1 MPMSEASDP
10 AERKVALSAML
21 EALAHDT
28 GRDRIAVGDLLAA
41 LGDRALVALMFVFAF
56 PNVLPTPPG
65 TSSVLGAPLIFLALQ
80 LSLGQRPWLP
90 AFIARRSMARTDFA
104 ALIRRV
110 SPWLARAERLLRPR
124 AAWLALPPMEF
135 LVGLVCLLLALIL
148 VLPIPLGNVL
158 PALAISLLALGVLE
172 RDGLWVAAGLVTAAF
187 GVAVVAGVV
196 LAMVKAA
203 LLLLASIIR

>member
-1 MPMSEASDP
+1 MSEASDP

-80 LSLGQRPWLP
+80 LSFGQRPWLP

-203 LLLLASIIR
+203 LLLLASIVR